1 MNKNILVIEESCD
14 SLTNPVPIQSQE
26 RINSLDVLRGF
37 AVFGILIVNI
47 LAFAAP
53 PHLLY
58 VKLNWWTSPIDRLVE
73 WLVFFFAVGKFY
85 CLFSFLFG
93 LGFAVQKLRA
103 GENSKLTYRY
113 IRRLLVLLVIGFL
126 HTFLLWWGD
135 ILLTYA
141 LLGFLLVMF
150 VDVSRKTLLITA
162 FICLAIPIQLSSL
175 ETLVTGLSQSS
186 PEAKE
191 KTQIELKK
199 LTSNYK
205 ELAQES
211 INAYSKGSYKTIFN
225 QRIEEVKLKYSRIIY
240 VAPQIFAMFLL
251 GLYVGQIGIFQNLK
265 ANLLLISKVM
275 KWGLS
280 FGIVSNLLFVIS
292 QELSNPLVPS
302 ILDIINTIS
311 YGIGTFSLCFFYMA
325 ALLVLLQSKKWQRI
339 LAPFTAVGRLALS
352 NYLLQSIICTTI
364 FYSYGL
370 ALYGKVNPALSI
382 LLAIFIYIIQVF
394 LSIWWIKRFYF
405 GPMEWLWRSITYLKF
420 QPMKKNKN

>member
-14 SLTNPVPIQSQE
+14 SLTNPVPTQSQE

-225 QRIEEVKLKYSRIIY
+225 QRIEEVKLKYSRIVY

-302 ILDIINTIS
+302 ILDIINTVS

>member
-14 SLTNPVPIQSQE
+14 SLTNPVPTQSQE

-175 ETLVTGLSQSS
+175 ETLVAGLSQSS

-191 KTQIELKK
+191 KTQVELKK

-225 QRIEEVKLKYSRIIY
+225 QRIEEVKLKYSRIVY

-302 ILDIINTIS
+302 ILDIINTVS